1 MPDWEMLWGAS
12 LATIDP
18 PSGLHRAIWAIALP
32 SMLTNVATALFGLA
46 DLWVI
51 GQLGDANAQAGVE
64 IGAKFMMGLLV
75 IFNFLRTGTV
85 ALTAQAAGRGDAE
98 AQGATL
104 VRAAGLALLI
114 GAILLALMPLA
125 IPAGLDLLHA
135 RGGVAA
141 EARTYVGIRY
151 WGGALWL
158 LNAAI
163 VGWLI
168 GRRRVRAVLAVEVA
182 ANIAHIAL
190 DLIFVLGL
198 GWGVAGVATAT
209 LLSEG
214 GKLLAVIVIAAREPP
229 AALAGTLARRRE
241 TWNRAAMGALIRLNR
256 DLFIR
261 TILLT
266 VAILLLTRAGAFQ
279 GPLVLAANG
288 VLYQMFILSALILD
302 GFESAAQV
310 LCGEAVGARDRA
322 LFERLVR
329 ALILWG
335 LAFGAAIS
343 LVYALAGARFAASFS
358 TDAAV
363 VATTLVYYPWA
374 ILLPLLGVTAYVF
387 DGIFIGATWT
397 RAMLTTMAAAFALY
411 GLLLLAAGPL
421 GNHGLGLA
429 FTLFLV
435 ARAAGQ
441 ALVLPRLER
450 RTFG

>member
-1 MPDWEMLWGAS
+1 M
-12 LATIDP
+12 ATIDKQT
-18 PSGLHRAIWAIALP
+18 GLHRAIWAIALP

-51 GQLGDANAQAGVE
+51 GQLGDANAQGGVE

-75 IFNFLRTGTV
+75 VFNFLRTGTV

-98 AQGATL
+98 TQAATL

-114 GAILLALMPLA
+114 GAILLALKSLA

-158 LNAAI
+158 LNAVV

-182 ANIAHIAL
+182 ANVIHIAL
-190 DLIFVLGL
+190 DLAFVLGL
-198 GWGVAGVATAT
+198 GWGVAGVAAAT

-214 GKLLAVIVIAAREPP
+214 GKLLAVIALAAREPP
-229 AALAGTLARRRE
+229 AALAPRLVR
-241 TWNRAAMGALIRLNR
+241 NRDSWSSAAIGALFRLNR

-261 TILLT
+261 TLLLT

-288 VLYQMFILSALILD
+288 VIYQMFILSALILD

-310 LCGEAVGARDRA
+310 LCGEAVGGRDRA
-322 LFERLVR
+322 SFERLVR
-329 ALILWG
+329 ALLLWG
-335 LAFGAAIS
+335 LAFGALIS

-358 TDAAV
+358 TDPAV
-363 VATTLVYYPWA
+363 VATTLAYYRWA
-374 ILLPLLGVTAYVF
+374 ILLPVLGVTAYVF

-397 RAMLTTMAAAFALY
+397 RAMLLTMGAAFALY
-411 GLLLLAAGPL
+411 GLLLLALGPL
-421 GNHGLGLA
+421 GNHGLWLA

-435 ARAAGQ
+435 VRAAGQ
-441 ALVLPRLER
+441 ALILPRLER